1 MFNFQA
7 LPFSGYLL
15 CYGPLALVLLGF
27 IAAAIVTD
35 GKARGTYLRRLD
47 PRPEAERV
55 DEGPIALSR
64 PVEALTP
71 SGVSVRLMPVAAPVA
86 PVVPAPPP
94 APVVSVVDNLQQI
107 EGVGPKIAA
116 VLGEAGISSFAQV
129 AQAGAEQLRQILDDA
144 GMSAIHDTSS
154 WPEQARLA
162 AAGSWDELQ
171 ALQDSLRG
179 GRAAK

>member
-35 GKARGTYLRRLD
+35 GKARRTYLRRLD

-55 DEGPIALSR
+55 DEGAIAISG
-64 PVEALTP
+64 PVDALTP
-71 SGVSVRLMPVAAPVA
+71 SGVSVRLLPVAAPVA
-86 PVVPAPPP
+86 PAMPAPPP
-94 APVVSVVDNLQQI
+94 ARVASVVDNLQRI

-116 VLGEAGISSFAQV
+116 VLGEAGITSFAQV
-129 AQAGAEQLRQILDDA
+129 AQASAERLRQILDEA
-144 GMSAIHDTSS
+144 GMAAIHDTRS

-171 ALQDSLRG
+171 TLQDSLRG
-179 GRAAK
+179 GRDVK